1 MTKPSQISTFPSS
14 RSTKARSTSKNN
26 MSKTAFLFPGQGSQT
41 VGMGRDLARAFPVA
55 QQTFE
60 EANDALGFNLAEL
73 CWNGPEE
80 QLRLTEFTQPAI
92 FTVSV
97 AALRVL
103 AAAGVTADYLAGH
116 SLGEYSANVAADSIE
131 FAAGARTVR
140 RRGQLMQQAVPA
152 GQGAMAAILGMAP
165 DSVAA
170 ICQEVVEEL
179 AAPVEPANMN
189 TPEQTVIS
197 GATAAVERAV
207 VLARERGAKRAVLLQ
222 VSAPFHCSLM
232 QPAQDALSPILQS
245 IPFSSAKAPIAINVD
260 ARLVSDGN
268 ALRDALV
275 RQVTGAVRWTE
286 SMQLLI
292 AEGVTTFV
300 EVGPGKVLSGLL
312 RQIDRTQ
319 KCAHVE
325 DPASLEKLLAV
336 PGPGN
341 MRDG

>member
-1 MTKPSQISTFPSS
+1 
-14 RSTKARSTSKNN
+14 

-245 IPFSSAKAPIAINVD
+245 IPFSSAKVPIAINVD